1 MKISN
6 ETKVGIMA
14 TIAIAVLIIGYSFLR
29 GNDVFSSENTFYAV
43 YTRVDGLTVSKPV
56 MVNGYS
62 IGRVAGMKLRP
73 DGTILTTFKIKG
85 DYAIPANTMARLA
98 STDLLGG
105 KAIVFELGNSQSYA
119 QDGDTLRANIQQ
131 NFLDQVEPVQK
142 KAEAVVATLDSVL
155 NDIHSTLNP
164 GFRKDFNR
172 SIHSIANS
180 LSTLENTT
188 SQLDELVG
196 TQKAKVSTI
205 LANAESISNHFKNNG
220 PKIDAI
226 FSNLEEVSDKVA
238 RADFEKTINN
248 ANQAVADLQA
258 IVSNINEGRGSLGLL
273 LNDEELYDNLNKS
286 SKNLDRLMIDL
297 RENPGRYVHFSIF
310 GRKNN

>member
-14 TIAIAVLIIGYSFLR
+14 TVAIAVLVIGYSFLK
-29 GNDVFSSENTFYAV
+29 GNDVFSSENTYYAV

-62 IGRVAGMKLRP
+62 IGRVAGMELQP
-73 DGTILTTFKIKG
+73 DGTILTTLKIKG

-98 STDLLGG
+98 SMDLLGS
-105 KAIVFELGNSQSYA
+105 KAIVFELGNSQAYA
-119 QDGDTLRANIQQ
+119 QDGDTLKANIQQ

-164 GFRKDFNR
+164 GFRRDFNR

-188 SQLDELVG
+188 SQVDELVG
-196 TQKAKVSTI
+196 TQKSKINSI
-205 LANAESISNHFKNNG
+205 LSNVESISNTFKENG
-220 PKIDAI
+220 PKIDAV
-226 FSNLEEVSDKVA
+226 FSNLEQVSDRVA
-238 RADFEKTINN
+238 KADFEKTIDN
-248 ANQAVADLQA
+248 ANQAVADLQS
-258 IVSNINEGRGSLGLL
+258 IVSNINSGQGSLGLL
-273 LNDEELYDNLNKS
+273 LNDDELYDNLSKS

-297 RENPGRYVHFSIF
+297 RENPGRYVHFSLF
-310 GRKNN
+310 GRKN